1 MDRSIIVVGTDG
13 VGKTPI
19 SQKLAEHFKLPY
31 FKFANEVEA
40 LKGATHPGQHMLWF
54 DYGLT
59 QVMEQTGYRMVCDR
73 GYPCE
78 LVYSRYFGRQT
89 NDELLDEIDRR
100 HAELGTIILWLYD
113 SKIETS
119 VKDDPFVE
127 KKDIPWLQIAYKSF
141 IRTTRCETVSYDVA
155 TSALCTTDDERS
167 TIDLPNVIE
176 LIERK
181 VR

>member
-19 SQKLAEHFKLPY
+19 SKRLAEHFMLPY

-40 LKGATHPGQHMLWF
+40 LKGTTHPGQHMLWF

-59 QVMEQTGYRMVCDR
+59 QLMEQTGYRMVCDR

-78 LVYSRYFGRQT
+78 LVYSSYFKRQT
-89 NDELLDEIDRR
+89 NRELLEEIDRK

-113 SKIETS
+113 SQIERY
-119 VKDDPFVE
+119 VKEDPHVAKE
-127 KKDIPWLQIAYKSF
+127 DIPRLQLGYGTF
-141 IRTTRCETVSYDVA
+141 VQFTRCETVSYDIS
-155 TSALCTTDDERS
+155 TSGQCETFEQRME
-167 TIDLPNVIE
+167 IDLPNVID
-176 LIERK
+176 LLERK
-181 VR
+181 IR